1 MKQAAAA
8 AAGPRSLTNEMADLD
23 AEVATLRRQLAK
35 KLIEQNAQ
43 LRKILASFDAR

>member
-23 AEVATLRRQLAK
+23 AEVATLQRQLAK